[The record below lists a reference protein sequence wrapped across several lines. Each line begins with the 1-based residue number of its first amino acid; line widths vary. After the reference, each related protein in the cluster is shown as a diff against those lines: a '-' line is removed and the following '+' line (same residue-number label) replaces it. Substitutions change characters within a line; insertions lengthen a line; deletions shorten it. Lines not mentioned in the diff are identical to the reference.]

1 MSKRELV
8 DGATRLAEAP
18 TVIDAGASFDGVF
31 TFRGLARIDG
41 VLTGRVVADG
51 CLVIGP
57 RGRVEAEVD
66 VDEFVVGGE
75 FRGKARARARVE
87 LLSSGRVEG
96 VLSAPSF
103 SLADGCVFDG
113 RWETTRGPSLETR
126 VAPDAAADESAEPAS
141 AP

>member
-1 MSKRELV
+1 
-8 DGATRLAEAP
+8 
-18 TVIDAGASFDGVF
+18 
-31 TFRGLARIDG
+31 
-41 VLTGRVVADG
+41 
-51 CLVIGP
+51 
-57 RGRVEAEVD
+57 
-66 VDEFVVGGE
+66 
-75 FRGKARARARVE
+75 VE

-113 RWETTRGPSLETR
+113 RWETTRRPSLETR